1 MNIILSFHEI
11 EYISSEINCFSL
23 GGSNRCPI
31 ITVHV
36 TTSFYMPRL
45 LFHLSRQI
53 NLNCRDLELVLLQF
67 FLNVLFSKNWVI
79 FLLKFNYDW
88 CGLRL
93 LDPSENLHVAR
104 QIF

>member
-1 MNIILSFHEI
+1 MNTILSFQEI

-23 GGSNRCPI
+23 GGSNRRPI
-31 ITVHV
+31 ITVQLHV

-53 NLNCRDLELVLLQF
+53 NLNCRDLEFVLQF

-79 FLLKFNYDW
+79 FLLK
-88 CGLRL
+88 
-93 LDPSENLHVAR
+93 S
-104 QIF
+104 